1 MYYSFYSINISL
13 TYFNTRI
20 IHDLQEAKVNGQIR
34 RSNNDLMYGAVNNYN
49 FNSTALKSPYSQ
61 SQLSL
66 EQSHWEQPFSIRGV
80 IPSDDN
86 HNNYSNFGNQDLPK
100 SPFKSHVTA
109 ANSVG
114 KQRPQSAASKLGGG
128 YNMPS
133 FGKYVPPVI
142 KNSNI
147 APNSSVFSNRRYQRR
162 QVILIQKHIRGH
174 LVRKRMSKSTNS
186 NVVAL
191 IDPSRAVPDDDSIV
205 TKNIAEREKLKVEV
219 ARIEIAKYMQLE
231 RAKLLAEKREIE
243 NYLKIQ
249 RKNYEDELVLVR
261 DASEKALRRVQD
273 VAKKQIIA
281 SSSTSYRNKFE
292 TDITYD
298 RLHVSSAV
306 KDDEPPTTSAR
317 IMDQYTKQEA
327 INDYLGP
334 IPGLVGKNAFKPMI
348 FPTKSAVGNTPGSIT
363 NIFLNEINQSEKVRH
378 NNNKDTLQ
386 YMRKISN
393 NLTRRKKQRRNLK
406 QTYYNKFASVIQAAI
421 RGYLQRKKRP
431 KMYMIVEKSLK
442 IKEREL
448 LQREKQLNFTYADIF
463 KQAKEEA
470 QLRHETEVLKMLKKL
485 KNIEKKLSDD
495 DNLSPDAM
503 SKELELGVATA
514 GASTDYNLK
523 EYLSVSDNTKKWLR
537 DITADA
543 VTFLLSDD
551 HNVSDPVLG
560 ASNNIL
566 SSQVGGAAGIQLHID
581 SMFNANRIKDIRY
594 ISAMEMP
601 MREYAMCFL
610 GIWDVL
616 VMWKATVEL
625 LRLHFFELLLQ
636 HYTKPTQ
643 ERLQN
648 EDEFINFI
656 KIGRTYY
663 VKRCNKLKI
672 MIYNIA
678 VTFGLEL
685 ESANVITRDM
695 SNLLEKH
702 FDLYDSDKLKTV
714 GFECA
719 TYHERLIKSWDHYYD
734 TILQHNCDADYFI
747 GSGAAFLDICLDLS
761 KEITACGYDIRQTS
775 SILLQTIDQEKLVG
789 LLNGV
794 ESTMFIDDEMLD
806 TYKLERSEIIY
817 SIITLD
823 ETGLVHSDRPPE
835 IDMNIKKSELALA
848 VVPSPSSSVLENIQ
862 PKLHSSTMPIELPA
876 VISYSITEQIKLS
889 KLCKI
894 FLSIW
899 ESMLASCI
907 QKIILS
913 ANFQN
918 YISDLIMS
926 LTKQREKERGILQ
939 EEMCKLAKHTST
951 TLTSTYSSHLTH
963 YQSTNR
969 DAPRKIYET
978 SRNVTECIH
987 DLNRLLN
994 SGRAILHRYDKFYM
1008 FKKECQLI
1016 NPSNDDDN
1024 IINGTLV
1031 CIDEAIGNVL
1041 VTLGGFLSSISIRL
1055 MNPAGDSSSNAIYNI
1070 DIDTCWNIIGS
1081 KLISSFTTFANSFG
1095 ISVDQSQ
1102 SDQITADCR
1111 KILVLSLKMLK
1122 EFDWNEFWNKREDY
1136 KRLIKDE
1143 QYLFAVVTE
1152 AERLMFSPLNEHD
1165 QYEIDISS
1173 DLFKIIQQAVS
1184 E

>member
-1 MYYSFYSINISL
+1 MLHTYLSHICL
-13 TYFNTRI
+13 YFNIRI

-34 RSNNDLMYGAVNNYN
+34 RSNNELMYGAVNNYN
-49 FNSTALKSPYSQ
+49 FNSSALKSPYSQ

-66 EQSHWEQPFSIRGV
+66 EQSNWEQPFSIRD

-86 HNNYSNFGNQDLPK
+86 RNNYNNFGNQDLPK
-100 SPFKSHVTA
+100 SPFKSNIPL

-128 YNMPS
+128 YSMPS

-142 KNSNI
+142 KSSNI

-162 QVILIQKHIRGH
+162 QVILIQKHIRGY
-174 LVRKRMSKSTNS
+174 LVRKRVSKSKSS
-186 NVVAL
+186 NVVSL
-191 IDPSRAVPDDDSIV
+191 IDPSHAVPDDNSIV
-205 TKNIAEREKLKVEV
+205 TKNVVGREKLKVEV

-261 DASEKALRRVQD
+261 DASEKALRRVQE

-281 SSSTSYRNKFE
+281 SSAGGYKSTAQA
-292 TDITYD
+292 DITYD
-298 RLHVSSAV
+298 TWHLYGR
-306 KDDEPPTTSAR
+306 KDDERPTASAR
-317 IMDQYTKQEA
+317 IMDKYTKPDA
-327 INDYLGP
+327 TNDSLGP
-334 IPGLVGKNAFKPMI
+334 IPGLSGKYSFKPM
-348 FPTKSAVGNTPGSIT
+348 KSPIKIAGDNTPGRVT
-363 NIFLNEINQSEKVRH
+363 NIFLSEINKSEKVRRI
-378 NNNKDTLQ
+378 NSKDTLQ
-386 YMRKISN
+386 YMRRISN
-393 NLTRRKKQRRNLK
+393 NLTRRKKQRRALK

-421 RGYLQRKKRP
+421 RGYLHRKKHP
-431 KMYMIVEKSLK
+431 KMYMIVEKALK
-442 IKEREL
+442 MKEREL
-448 LQREKQLNFTYADIF
+448 LQREKQLSFTYADIF

-470 QLRHETEVLKMLKKL
+470 QVRHETEVLKMLKKL
-485 KNIEKKLSDD
+485 KNIEKRLGDD
-495 DNLSPDAM
+495 ECLPPDSM
-503 SKELELGVATA
+503 GTELELGVAPA
-514 GASTDYNLK
+514 GASIDENLK

-537 DITADA
+537 DITNDA

-551 HNVSDPVLG
+551 YSSSNPVPG
-560 ASNNIL
+560 SSNNIL
-566 SSQVGGAAGIQLHID
+566 SSQVGRAAGIQFHID
-581 SMFNANRIKDIRY
+581 SIFDSNRIKDIRY
-594 ISAMEMP
+594 ISAMQMP
-601 MREYAMCFL
+601 MREYATCFL

-616 VMWKATVEL
+616 VMWKVTVEL
-625 LRLHFFELLLQ
+625 LRLNFFELLLH

-656 KIGRTYY
+656 KLGRSYY
-663 VKRCNKLKI
+663 SKRCNKLKI
-672 MIYNIA
+672 VIYNIA

-685 ESANVITRDM
+685 EGANVITRDM
-695 SNLLEKH
+695 SNILEKH
-702 FDLYDSDKLKTV
+702 FDLYDIEKLKTV

-719 TYHERLIKSWDHYYD
+719 TYHERLIRSWDHYYHE
-734 TILQHNCDADYFI
+734 ILQHKCDADYFI
-747 GSGAAFLDICLDLS
+747 GSGAAFLDVCLDLS
-761 KEITACGYDIRQTS
+761 KEITACGYDIKQAT
-775 SILLQTIDQEKLVG
+775 SILLQAIDQEKLVG
-789 LLNGV
+789 LLSGV
-794 ESTMFIDDEMLD
+794 ESIMFIDDEIVD
-806 TYKLERSEIIY
+806 TYKLEQSEIIY

-823 ETGLVHSDRPPE
+823 EVGLLHTDRPSE
-835 IDMNIKKSELALA
+835 IDLNIKKSELAMA
-848 VVPSPSSSVLENIQ
+848 VVPSPSSSVLENQQ
-862 PKLHSSTMPIELPA
+862 PRLNSDEMPKEVPV

-889 KLCKI
+889 KLFKI

-899 ESMLASCI
+899 ETMLASCV

-926 LTKQREKERGILQ
+926 LTKQKEEERGVLR

-951 TLTSTYSSHLTH
+951 TLTSTYASHLMH
-963 YQSTNR
+963 HQSSNR
-969 DAPRKIYET
+969 DGPRKIYET

-994 SGRAILHRYDKFYM
+994 SGRAILHRYDKFYI

-1016 NPSNDDDN
+1016 NPSNDDDG

-1055 MNPAGDSSSNAIYNI
+1055 MHPAGDSSSSAIYNI
-1070 DIDTCWNIIGS
+1070 DIDTCWSIIGS
-1081 KLISSFTTFANSFG
+1081 KLISSFTMFAESFG
-1095 ISVDQSQ
+1095 ISLDQSQ

-1111 KILVLSLKMLK
+1111 KILVLSLRMLK
-1122 EFDWNEFWNKREDY
+1122 DFDWNEFWNKREDY
-1136 KRLIKDE
+1136 KRVIKDE